1 MDQQAFEAIQ
11 DGIRRKYA
19 EVSTSAAGKFEYPT
33 GREGALFL
41 GYDGSMIEDLPDE
54 ILASFCGVGNPFAL
68 GPLEAGESVLDV
80 GSGAGFDMI
89 VASRH
94 VGDKGRVCGVDLTP
108 EMAARARK
116 NLALAGVVNGEIRE
130 GASEAI
136 PYGDASFDVVISN
149 GVLNLSP
156 RKETSFREVLRVL
169 KRGGRLQFAD
179 IVLQEGAEQASS
191 CSIDA
196 WSD

>member
-1 MDQQAFEAIQ
+1 MDQQAFESIQ

-19 EVSTSAAGKFEYPT
+19 EVSTSAEGKFAYPT

-41 GYDGSMIEDLPDE
+41 GYDRALVEELPRE

-68 GPLEAGESVLDV
+68 GPIETGESVLDV

-89 VASRH
+89 VASRY
-94 VGDKGRVCGVDLTP
+94 VGEGGQVCGVDLTP
-108 EMAARARK
+108 EMAAQARK
-116 NLALAGVVNGEIRE
+116 NLALAGVANGEIRE
-130 GASEAI
+130 GSSEAI
-136 PYGDASFDVVISN
+136 PFNDASFDVVISN

-156 RKETSFREVLRVL
+156 QKELSFREILRVL
-169 KRGGRLQFAD
+169 KRGGRMQFAD
-179 IVLQEGAEQASS
+179 IVLEEGAEQANA

>member
-11 DGIRRKYA
+11 EGIRRKYA
-19 EVSTSAAGKFEYPT
+19 EVSSSAEGKFAYPT

-41 GYDGSMIEDLPDE
+41 QYDRSLIEHLPGE

-68 GPLEAGESVLDV
+68 GPIETGETVLDV

-89 VASRH
+89 VASRY
-94 VGDKGRVCGVDLTP
+94 VGENGQVYGVDMTP

-156 RKETSFREVLRVL
+156 RKETSFGEVLRVL
-169 KRGGRLQFAD
+169 KWGGRLQFAD
-179 IVLQEGAEQASS
+179 IVLKEGSEQATA

>member
-19 EVSTSAAGKFEYPT
+19 EVSSSAEGKFAYPT
-33 GREGALFL
+33 GREGAFFL
-41 GYDGSMIEDLPDE
+41 RYDRSLIERLPGE

-68 GPLEAGESVLDV
+68 GPIETGEAVLDV

-89 VASRH
+89 VASRY
-94 VGDKGRVCGVDLTP
+94 VGENGQVCGVDMTP
-108 EMAARARK
+108 EMVARARK
-116 NLALAGVVNGEIRE
+116 NLALAGVLNGEIRE
-130 GASEAI
+130 GSSEAI
-136 PYGDASFDVVISN
+136 PYDDAFFDVVISN

-156 RKETSFREVLRVL
+156 RKETSFGEVLRVL
-169 KRGGRLQFAD
+169 KEGGRLQFAD
-179 IVLQEGAEQASS
+179 IVLKEGAEQATA